1 MKLERYTQNEIR
13 LVSQNSLE
21 AELLRSWNEMKPKI
35 VGMTQTKGY
44 HPKYG
49 PSDDKF
55 TLMIQFEREKKE

>member
-13 LVSQNSLE
+13 LVSQNSME
-21 AELLRSWNEMKPKI
+21 AELLRSWSEMKPKI
-35 VGMTQTKGY
+35 TGTDQTKGY

-55 TLMIQFEREKKE
+55 TLMIQFEREEKE